1 MKLAATTRGALA
13 LLALAASPILC
24 SAQADVAEGRQIFL
38 KGVSPLPACALCHA
52 LKDAGSTGAVGPD
65 LDEMR
70 PDAKRVETVL
80 RNGMGPMPAFGTA
93 LSEAQIQAVVRYVVS
108 ATNH

>member
-1 MKLAATTRGALA
+1 MKLPVMSKRALA
-13 LLALAASPILC
+13 LLAFVASPTLC
-24 SAQADVAEGRQIFL
+24 FAQADVAEGRQIFV
-38 KGVSPLPACALCHA
+38 KGAGPLPACALCHA
-52 LKDAGSTGAVGPD
+52 LKDAGSTGAIGPD

-93 LSEAQIQAVVRYVVS
+93 LSDAQIQAVVRYVVNS
-108 ATNH
+108 TNH